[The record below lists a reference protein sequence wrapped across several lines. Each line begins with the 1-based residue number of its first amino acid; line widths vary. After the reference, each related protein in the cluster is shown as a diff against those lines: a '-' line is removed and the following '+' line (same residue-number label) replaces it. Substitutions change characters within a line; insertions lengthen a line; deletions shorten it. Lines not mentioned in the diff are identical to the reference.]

1 MGNAKGNGQNI
12 TLHLQFKIKQ
22 ASAMLFIYQRPFL
35 LTTGI
40 SLELSVMR
48 LHTSRPHRTCMWPQL
63 GQLDHF
69 KGMIDTKGGGL
80 SLPLGSR
87 PRTATRPGP
96 FLLLHRSHLGPHK
109 EEREKRKEKKLQLQL
124 QIKPHR
130 KLATPAFPSSES
142 QAIPILLQYVRVYKQ
157 MNYNQYSQLK
167 SFHQRIFPQTTLYPF
182 HQTEKSFRCNRNSA
196 DCY

>member
-40 SLELSVMR
+40 SSELSVMR

-109 EEREKRKEKKLQLQL
+109 EEREKKRSYGFSSRSSHIVSWQPLHFLVQRAKQ
-124 QIKPHR
+124 
-130 KLATPAFPSSES
+130 FP
-142 QAIPILLQYVRVYKQ
+142 
-157 MNYNQYSQLK
+157 
-167 SFHQRIFPQTTLYPF
+167 FC
-182 HQTEKSFRCNRNSA
+182 CNMLEFTNK
-196 DCY
+196 

>member
-1 MGNAKGNGQNI
+1 MQKVMVKVSHCTCSSRSSKHPLCSSYTSI
-12 TLHLQFKIKQ
+12 
-22 ASAMLFIYQRPFL
+22 L
-35 LTTGI
+35 LRTGI
-40 SLELSVMR
+40 SSELPVTR
-48 LHTSRPHRTCMWPQL
+48 LHTSRPHRTCTRPQL

-96 FLLLHRSHLGPHK
+96 FLLLHRGHLGPNT
-109 EEREKRKEKKLQLQL
+109 EEREKRKETKLRLQLWIQ
-124 QIKPHR
+124 PHR
-130 KLATPAFPSSES
+130 KLAPSAIPSSEH

-167 SFHQRIFPQTTLYPF
+167 SFHQRIIFPQTTLYPF